1 MKPVDSESADNSTV
15 AHSEPM
21 TEPEVEDKEAPV
33 QNKYE
38 ILEYLLKFVKTDQ
51 EVNPVLAG
59 YFSKLILVLLQS
71 K

>member
-1 MKPVDSESADNSTV
+1 
-15 AHSEPM
+15 M